1 MNADLKQAKQQI
13 RPYLRQISDTA
24 LWQLCAMAKDG
35 RIEYVDTCHCIRG
48 IVGGC
53 SLDGYRRQNSD
64 AAYKAEH
71 GLLSLG
77 PIYPTRCRE
86 DRIHNDHYRNLRLLP
101 MCRAEMRR
109 RSRLAV
115 GQVEKEAVTV

>member
-35 RIEYVDTCHCIRG
+35 RIEVMDTCHCIVG
-48 IVGGC
+48 IGSGGHYSEAIC
-53 SLDGYRRQNSD
+53 
-64 AAYKAEH
+64 APVAHIAEL
-71 GLLSLG
+71 GLFSLG
-77 PIYPTRCRE
+77 YYGVHRHRRLSG
-86 DRIHNDHYRNLRLLP
+86 DRYRNLRLLP

-115 GQVEKEAVTV
+115 AQVEKEAVEA